1 MARPT
6 RTKVMERLGKVLN
19 GIPELKKF
27 PLTPDDAGALEAC
40 RAGLRPRAR
49 QNVVF
54 EFGYFIGKL
63 GRGRV
68 CALVKGDF
76 ETPSDYDGVLYV
88 PLDENDGWKMRLLR
102 ELKVAGFELDANQAL
117 SA

>member
-1 MARPT
+1 
-6 RTKVMERLGKVLN
+6 MERLGKVLN